1 METPTIETNQET
13 SERELSPQEET
24 QLVIGDLAGFFDL
37 LAMYDFEDSKKLA
50 LETTTPLSETEV
62 VISDANQTKN
72 ILDKSL
78 H

>member
-1 METPTIETNQET
+1 VETPTIETNQET

>member
-1 METPTIETNQET
+1 MENPTTQVNQET

-24 QLVIGDLAGFFDL
+24 LLVIKELSGFFDL

-50 LETTTPLSETEV
+50 LETTTPLSQSEV
-62 VISDANQTKN
+62 VISDANQTKDK
-72 ILDKSL
+72 LDKSL